1 MSSNIHPKTAKPT
14 NKDLKQN
21 PGIGASRGTI
31 KGGNLLDEDEELDG
45 ENTFKGDVDN
55 GTTPQAGVNPRQT
68 GRTNR

>member
-55 GTTPQAGVNPRQT
+55 GTTPQGGVNPRQT